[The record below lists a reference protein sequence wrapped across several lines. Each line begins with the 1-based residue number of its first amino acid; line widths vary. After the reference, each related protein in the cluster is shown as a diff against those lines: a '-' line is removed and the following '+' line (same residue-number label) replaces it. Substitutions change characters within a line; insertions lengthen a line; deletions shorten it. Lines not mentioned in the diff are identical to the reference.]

1 MALNTR
7 RIRITAVALGVSAL
21 AGGTLLGAGAAQAAP
36 GAAKAAAV
44 KAAAAPALPYGTV
57 VTPAG
62 VNTRQYPSTDSSVK
76 GVLVYGQQVGLDCK
90 VNAQNVGGNT
100 VWFKLRGAEQWV
112 TARYVDNTGTVLLCK
127 DKYPTAA
134 NGSRAANEAKG

>member
-36 GAAKAAAV
+36 AAA

-76 GVLVYGQQVGLDCK
+76 GTLVYGQQVGLDCK
-90 VNAQNVGGNT
+90 VNAQNVDGNT

-112 TARYVDNTGTVLLCK
+112 TARWVDNTGTVLLCK

-134 NGSRAANEAKG
+134 NGSRAANAAKG